1 VNDLVSPQ
9 PLKPGHE
16 SQRLGWEKGRTRLNV
31 EVTLELKDALID
43 RALAD
48 GVSLRSVVVDALEAW
63 VAR

>member
-1 VNDLVSPQ
+1 
-9 PLKPGHE
+9 LKPGHE

-31 EVTLELKDALID
+31 EVTLALKDALID
-43 RALAD
+43 RAVAD

>member
-1 VNDLVSPQ
+1 VSPQ

-16 SQRLGWEKGRTRLNV
+16 SQRLGWEAQRTRLNV
-31 EVTLELKDALID
+31 EVTLELKDALIG
-43 RALAD
+43 RALAE